1 MLHAI
6 PSVKTTKVRR
16 NGEMPAIGITTLSKS
31 YKGKH
36 GARVD
41 ALKDLTLDIEK
52 GEIFGFLGP
61 NGAGKST
68 TIKLLMGLI
77 HPTSGNANIMGKD
90 IASTEARRHVG
101 YLPENPAFYEYL
113 SAEEY
118 LHFVGKTFAMP
129 ASLLREKA
137 EDLLKRLELWDARER
152 LIRSYSK
159 GMVQR
164 VGLAQVLLHDPEV
177 YILDE
182 PMSGLDPVGRALVK
196 DIMLGLKAR
205 GKCVFFSTH
214 IIADVETVCDRVG
227 IILKGELQS
236 VERVETIMTEGII
249 GFHLSILERGTN
261 ITTERYVAKDEL
273 PALMRELQ
281 AAGGEIRLIEPKRKS
296 LEDFFLDIVRGKSS

>member
-1 MLHAI
+1 MLHVI
-6 PSVKTTKVRR
+6 PSVKTTKFRR
-16 NGEMPAIGITTLSKS
+16 NAEMPAIEIRSLAKTF
-31 YKGKH
+31 KGKR

-41 ALKDLTLDIEK
+41 ALKPLTLDIEK

-101 YLPENPAFYEYL
+101 YLPENPAFYDFL

-129 ASLLREKA
+129 ASLLREKT
-137 EDLLKRLELWDARER
+137 EDLLRRLELWDARKR

-164 VGLAQVLLHDPEV
+164 VGLAQVLLHDPQV

-182 PMSGLDPVGRALVK
+182 PMSGLDPLGRALVK
-196 DIMLGLKAR
+196 EIMIGLRKLGR
-205 GKCVFFSTH
+205 SVFFSTH
-214 IIADVETVCDRVG
+214 ITSDVESVCDRVG
-227 IILKGELQS
+227 VIVKGEMKCVRKVDEITVGGITGYELRYLNNS
-236 VERVETIMTEGII
+236 DGTSMTEQV
-249 GFHLSILERGTN
+249 R
-261 ITTERYVAKDEL
+261 KDEL
-273 PALMRELQ
+273 AARLSALQSTGSRVLMV
-281 AAGGEIRLIEPKRKS
+281 EPVRKN
-296 LEDFFLDIVRGKSS
+296 LEEFFVDIVNQV

>member
-1 MLHAI
+1 MYAI
-6 PSVKTTKVRR
+6 EIA
-16 NGEMPAIGITTLSKS
+16 GLSKT
-31 YKGKH
+31 YRGKKA
-36 GARVD
+36 ARVE
-41 ALKDLTLDIEK
+41 ALKDLRLSVEQ

-68 TIKLLMGLI
+68 TIKVLAGLI
-77 HPTSGNANIMGKD
+77 SPTAGSARIMGVD
-90 IASTEARRHVG
+90 ISSHEARRQVG
-101 YLPENPAFYEYL
+101 YLPENPAFYDYL

-118 LHFVGKTFAMP
+118 LLFVGRTFAIQET
-129 ASLLREKA
+129 LLREKS
-137 EDLLKRLELWDARER
+137 EYVLRLLDLWDARKR
-152 LIRSYSK
+152 QMRGYSK

-164 VGLAQVLLHDPEV
+164 VGLAQALIHDPDV

-196 DIMLGLKAR
+196 DIMLDLKAR

-236 VERVETIMTEGII
+236 VERVETIMMEGII
-249 GFHLSILERGTN
+249 GFHLTIREGGTN
-261 ITTERYVAKDEL
+261 TTSERYVAKDEL
-273 PALMRELQ
+273 SAVMRELQ
-281 AAGGEIRLIEPKRKS
+281 AAGGEISLIEPERKS